1 MNDMWKIKFNHSMYA
16 ILMVGILCS
25 GCATVIMETGKKAFE
40 DRNTEDQIT
49 DTKIA
54 TGVLSRFSD
63 RDKSLLLDVNVDVWE
78 QRVLLTGTLD
88 NPQEKQAVAELVNS
102 DSRITKIYNDIQ
114 IVTKVEKE
122 ARREKAE
129 GGNKNSKEGIGQTVD
144 DIWINTKIEA
154 QLIAQKGVT
163 SVNYRWRSVRNNVS
177 LIGRANSS
185 AELAKVLDII
195 KATKGVESVKHYVEI
210 KPEHP

>member
-1 MNDMWKIKFNHSMYA
+1 MNDMWKMKFNHSMYA
-16 ILMVGILCS
+16 VLMVGILFS
-25 GCATVIMETGKKAFE
+25 GCATVMIEAGKKAFE

-54 TGVLSRFSD
+54 TGVLSRLSD

-78 QRVLLTGTLD
+78 QRALLTGTLD
-88 NPQEKQAVAELVNS
+88 NSQEKQAVAELVNS

-114 IVTKVEKE
+114 IVTKAEKE

-129 GGNKNSKEGIGQTVD
+129 GDNKNSKEGIGQTVD